1 MILSRSVTVPATAA
15 AVEYV
20 DGART
25 RVLPPGRHRCPRRA
39 THVHVGL
46 RERLDTVAPQEVLT
60 ADGVSVRVTAA
71 VRWAVA
77 DAVAFVERA
86 DDPLAALYL
95 AVQLALREAL
105 AATEVDVV
113 VRRARGELDANLL
126 AAARAAGGTVG
137 VEVRD
142 VVVKDVILPPD
153 LRAAYAELVATR
165 TRGQARLEA
174 ARAETAAL
182 RSMANGAKL
191 LDEHPALA
199 RLRLVQALPP
209 GSTVEL
215 LAGG

>member
-1 MILSRSVTVPATAA
+1 MILFRSVTVPATGA

-25 RVLPPGRHRCPRRA
+25 RVLTPGRHRSPRRA

-71 VRWAVA
+71 LRWAVA
-77 DAVAFVERA
+77 DPVAFVERA
-86 DDPLAALYL
+86 DDPLAVVYL

-105 AATEVDVV
+105 VHAEADAV
-113 VRRARGELDANLL
+113 VRRARLELDADLT
-126 AAARAAGGTVG
+126 AAARAAGGSVG
-137 VEVRD
+137 IEVRA
-142 VVVKDVILPPD
+142 VVVKDVLLPVD
-153 LRAAYAELVATR
+153 LRAAYAELVTTR

-182 RSMANGAKL
+182 RSLANGAKL
-191 LDEHPALA
+191 LDDHPALA
-199 RLRLVQALPP
+199 RLRLVEALPP

-215 LAGG
+215 VSGD